1 MKFLMGKV
9 LVCKVFY
16 SQGSYSNFVGCT
28 FVSGR
33 KCDPKGHL
41 NI

>member
-1 MKFLMGKV
+1 MGKV
-9 LVCKVFY
+9 LVYKVIY
-16 SQGSYSNFVGCT
+16 SQGSYSDFVGCV

-33 KCDPKGHL
+33 KCDPKGQL